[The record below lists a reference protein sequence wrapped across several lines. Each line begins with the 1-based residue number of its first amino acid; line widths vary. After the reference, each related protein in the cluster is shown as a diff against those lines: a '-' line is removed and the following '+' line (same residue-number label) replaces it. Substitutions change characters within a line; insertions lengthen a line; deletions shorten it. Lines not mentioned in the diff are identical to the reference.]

1 MAHPTNAKLARP
13 LSMEKDGLH
22 EEGSTEY
29 ATALPDER
37 FSKNGKDVDSSSHKN
52 DEKYVEHVVTP
63 GQHPDGS
70 PEDVLWVDWD
80 GPDDPE
86 NPKK

>member
-1 MAHPTNAKLARP
+1 MAYSTNAKLGRP

-29 ATALPDER
+29 ATTLPGER
-37 FSKNGKDVDSSSHKN
+37 FSKNGKDVDNSSHKN
-52 DEKYVEHVVTP
+52 DEKYEHVVTP
-63 GQHPDGS
+63 GQDQDTS

-86 NPKK
+86 NPQK